1 MVPGYGRL
9 HSSNNATTFRPRDAS
24 EGTGVVVRA
33 GGLSPEPI
41 LLRCPCSAADP
52 HLDLVL
58 GPTDDRPDV
67 IVVGF
72 LGLVDPSVWT
82 RQLAV
87 HYHPDSEVWET
98 LHPELVDSP
107 PRSEQGHKR
116 PDNSIV
122 ETKPCPT
129 VSDTPLNKIVPDS
142 SCC

>member
-1 MVPGYGRL
+1 MYKLSDPGVL
-9 HSSNNATTFRPRDAS
+9 EFW
-24 EGTGVVVRA
+24 VVRVA
-33 GGLSPEPI
+33 YNYRPMYKLSDPGVLEFWLVRVAYTAVLVEIVSQLSPEPI

-87 HYHPDSEVWET
+87 HHHPA
-98 LHPELVDSP
+98 
-107 PRSEQGHKR
+107 
-116 PDNSIV
+116 
-122 ETKPCPT
+122 T
-129 VSDTPLNKIVPDS
+129 VADGVLKLTR
-142 SCC
+142 